1 VTLDWG
7 LWSISTC
14 SLSPVLCKDTER
26 QDSCHAAECQE
37 LAREDQAAL
46 RLLKKFGACCDAA
59 RTSPFSVS
67 ISVHFFPMS
76 LIFGLRIGSPDVL
89 TPWMRFSSI
98 DPLMSS
104 FEYFRTTRLLFVSI
118 CVFPMYRKQRGR
130 KTKREKIV
138 GVASSPQI
146 CYWHL
151 LTVFPL
157 KIPDIN
163 KKARENP
170 LTVLLIW
177 EGAAHQR
184 RASDCGA
191 ACLTPGCAA

>member
-1 VTLDWG
+1 MPGAGQRGPGRSAIVEEVWCM
-7 LWSISTC
+7 LWC
-14 SLSPVLCKDTER
+14 S
-26 QDSCHAAECQE
+26 QNI
-37 LAREDQAAL
+37 
-46 RLLKKFGACCDAA
+46 
-59 RTSPFSVS
+59 PFQ
-67 ISVHFFPMS
+67 
-76 LIFGLRIGSPDVL
+76 
-89 TPWMRFSSI
+89 
-98 DPLMSS
+98 PLNTSS
-104 FEYFRTTRLLFVSI
+104 FFCPCHWSLGFVLAHQMCWLLGCDSAPSIHWCSVPEHLFEQFWILPYDTASILLLFVSI

-157 KIPDIN
+157 TIPDIN